1 MDHAEDMCEC
11 LRQFL
16 QSQAAEF
23 NSMIRAV
30 TGQDVVTGNGLTAPT
45 LPSHAGPPSMTNP
58 QMLALFVMGLIL
70 LFLLAVP
77 SRRSPRHP
85 DAKPSS
91 GADFDDDH
99 PGPDLLR

>member
-30 TGQDVVTGNGLTAPT
+30 GSVSIGGPAP
-45 LPSHAGPPSMTNP
+45 AG
-58 QMLALFVMGLIL
+58 
-70 LFLLAVP
+70 
-77 SRRSPRHP
+77 
-85 DAKPSS
+85 D
-91 GADFDDDH
+91 
-99 PGPDLLR
+99 

>member
-1 MDHAEDMCEC
+1 
-11 LRQFL
+11 
-16 QSQAAEF
+16 
-23 NSMIRAV
+23 
-30 TGQDVVTGNGLTAPT
+30 
-45 LPSHAGPPSMTNP
+45 MTNP